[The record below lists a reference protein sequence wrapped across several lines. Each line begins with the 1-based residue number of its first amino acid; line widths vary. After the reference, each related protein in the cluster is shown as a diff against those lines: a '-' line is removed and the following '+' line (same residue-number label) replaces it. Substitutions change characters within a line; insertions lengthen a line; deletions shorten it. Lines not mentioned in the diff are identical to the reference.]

1 MPQPTVAQNLPSG
14 MYVDKTENAIY
25 YWDNTRKT
33 ACHVVNPVQHRVFMN
48 NGTQNQS
55 GSFSSANVV
64 RRGDCLWPNGVYE
77 PPGEGKAFFVKETS
91 ICGVA
96 DLGYD

>member
-14 MYVDKTENAIY
+14 MYVDKAENAIY

-77 PPGEGKAFFVKETS
+77 PPGEGKAFFVKGTS